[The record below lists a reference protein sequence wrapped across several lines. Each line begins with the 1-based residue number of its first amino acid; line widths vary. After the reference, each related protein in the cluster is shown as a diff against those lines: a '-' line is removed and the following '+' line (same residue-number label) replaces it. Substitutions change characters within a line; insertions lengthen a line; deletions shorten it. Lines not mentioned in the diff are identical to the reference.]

1 MADTTQN
8 YSHYEMASLIVGV
21 MFVGTTIKFLTPWV
35 IKYLHDYPEVR
46 ESIQVIN
53 AFPGLRN

>member
-1 MADTTQN
+1 
-8 YSHYEMASLIVGV
+8 

-46 ESIQVIN
+46 EAIQVIN
-53 AFPGLRN
+53 AFPG